1 MIENATDSLIHCS
14 VLLDLETSQTG
25 QILKIGAVRDGQTF
39 LRSGRFDMKLAL
51 RELDAFASGAQCL
64 VGHNVLRHDLLVLAK
79 HQPDLELLQLPVVD
93 TLFLSPICFPENPY
107 HRLVKDY
114 KLVSD
119 SLNDPVADGRLAGVL
134 LLDEVASLKGLT
146 QTGPDFFRCLRFLL
160 CEGTDGD
167 PRLAAGMR
175 IVFEAASDQTPPV
188 DAGACIQLLPTITN
202 GIACRT
208 CAAAFAKEE
217 MLSEQARWALAYV
230 LTWLRVAG
238 AESVLPPWVRLN
250 NPQVAPLLS
259 RLRDVPCDDPAC
271 DYCQFTHNPEKQL
284 KQFFGFDAFRP
295 TPPDVNGR
303 SLQRAIVAAGMRNE
317 SLLAIMPTGGGK
329 SLCFQLP
336 ALVRNFRRGQ
346 LTIIVSPLQAL
357 MKDQVDGLVRRSG
370 VHNTAAL
377 YGMLTSPE
385 RGEVLRGIS
394 SGSISLLYVSPEQLR
409 SRSFRKAASQREIG
423 CWVLDEAHCLSKW
436 GHDFRPDYLYVGR
449 FIKDL
454 ADEQH
459 MAAPA
464 IACFTA
470 TAKRE
475 VIEEIVEYFRRETG
489 SELFRY
495 EGGVERDNLKFI
507 VQTVGK
513 HSKLP
518 RIHDLLT
525 EQLAP
530 DGHGSAVVFR
540 ATRKAAE
547 ETAEFLVEHGW
558 SAACFHAGLPVTE
571 KKRIQDAFLASEI
584 RVICAT
590 NAFGMGI
597 DKDDV
602 RLVIHGDT
610 PGSLE
615 NYLQEAGRAGRD
627 RNPAECVLL
636 YDDEDC
642 EQQFRMGANSELS
655 RRDVAQI
662 LRGLRK
668 AARSVKSDEVVI
680 TTGELLRDEDVETD
694 FDAQD
699 NSADTKVRAA
709 ISWLERAGFV
719 ERNENRTNVIQARL
733 LVKSIEEAQA
743 KLSTL
748 NLSER
753 EIGLRL
759 AIIRE
764 MMNASETDTLSVDE
778 IALLPEFQ
786 SYLMESQQA
795 EEGYSVRES
804 RAPEYLSAK
813 ILKVLDT
820 MTGVGVLKKDTL
832 LTAFIRYKV
841 ADHSS
846 KRLERVLRTDREFLK
861 ILSEEAPDPEG
872 WMPLNLRLVNDAL
885 KSRDVESSTEML
897 RQLLHSLSEDG
908 RGFGGQAGS
917 VESRFVGR
925 DAYRVRVR
933 RTWPQIEE
941 LAERRRN
948 IASQIL
954 NTLLETIPKETP
966 PKADLLIDFAF
977 ETLRSALEQDLTLR
991 SDIRDMQAAIERGLM
1006 FLHEQNV
1013 ITLQK
1018 GLAIFRSAM
1027 TIRVLP
1033 EAGGQ
1038 RYTNEHYEA
1047 LQHHY
1052 RERVFQVHVMNEYAR
1067 NGIEKIQAA
1076 LELVVAY
1083 FTMEKEAFISRFF
1096 GDSRDLLERATTARS
1111 YRAIVDSLG
1120 NRDQIR
1126 IVTQPTNKN
1135 LLILAGPG
1143 SGKTRTVV
1151 HRCAYLLRVKRVRPR
1166 AILVCCFNHKAALE
1180 LRHRLADLAGKDA
1193 IGVTVQTYHGLA
1205 LRILGLSCRGVTE
1218 REGTAP
1224 DFDKLITD
1232 AVNVLRGQTEV
1243 PGVEPDD
1250 MRDRLLAG
1258 FEHILVDEYQ
1268 DIDEPQYE
1276 MISAIAG
1283 RTLNDGDRKLSI
1295 LAVGDDD
1302 QSIYSFRG
1310 ANVTFIKRFQAD
1322 YEADV
1327 AYLVE
1332 NYRSTRTIIEASNR
1346 LIAHNR
1352 DRMKTEKPIRIDRGR
1367 TLQPAGG
1374 GFGDRDEL
1382 TRGRVAVVEVSN
1394 AFTQAASVV
1403 RELLRLRSLGVTA
1416 WTRMAVLSRTR
1427 RDLALVRAAAEAN
1440 NIPVTWP
1447 LERDKIPPLH
1457 RIRELNV
1464 VLDTLSQERGSSV
1477 RASDLIERFCPDSV
1491 SEGENQWSRLC
1502 RSLLFAWRE
1511 ETADEPTPV
1520 ASCVEFL
1527 YESLAQRRRDEQFG
1541 EGVILNT
1548 VHGAKGTEYPHVL
1561 VCGDWSGSRN
1571 GTTEE
1576 ERRVLY
1582 VALTRARETLSV
1594 FNRMDRRNPFLSDF
1608 TGACFAHRRET
1619 LAEVSGD
1626 GAERDYTLLG
1636 LDDLHLDYA
1645 GQRPANNFIH
1655 TALAHLQ
1662 CGNLQRIENHEGRLL
1677 LVTEKDITVAR
1688 LSSAASQ
1695 KWAPYIEAIE
1705 QVRVICLLIRYATD
1719 CKEPVYQYLLKVP
1732 VWHIPICEFVVR
1744 KDNITATPIH
1754 KDESR

>member
-1 MIENATDSLIHCS
+1 MSLPPSDRFLPGCL
-14 VLLDLETSQTG
+14 LLDLETSQSG
-25 QILKIGAVRDGQTF
+25 QILKIGAARDSHAF
-39 LRSGRFDMKLAL
+39 LRMGRFDVQQAL
-51 RELDAFASGAQCL
+51 RELDVFAADAICL
-64 VGHNVLRHDLLVLAK
+64 VGHNVLQHDLAILAK
-79 HQPDLELLQLPVVD
+79 NQPGLRLLRLPVVD

-114 KLVSD
+114 KLVAD
-119 SLNDPVADGRLAGVL
+119 SLNDPVADGRLAGTL
-134 LLDEVASLKGLT
+134 LLEEIASLKGLS
-146 QTGPDFFRCLRFLL
+146 QTAPCFFRCLYLL
-160 CEGTDGD
+160 LGNEADAD
-167 PRLAAGMR
+167 PRLTAGMR
-175 IVFEAASDQTPPV
+175 MVFEAAADCAPPTNADECLQLISNV
-188 DAGACIQLLPTITN
+188 VGTLACS
-202 GIACRT
+202 T
-208 CAAAFAKEE
+208 CARELTRDDLA
-217 MLSEQARWALAYV
+217 SEQPRWALAYV

-238 AESVLPPWVRLN
+238 VDSVLPPWVRLN
-250 NPQVAPLLS
+250 NRHVAPLLS

-271 DYCQFTHNPEKQL
+271 EYCRLTHNPEEQL
-284 KQFFGFDAFRP
+284 KRFFGFDAFRP
-295 TPPDVNGR
+295 TPPDVNSR
-303 SLQRAIVAAGMRNE
+303 SLQRAIVAAGLRNE

-346 LTIIVSPLQAL
+346 LTIVVSPLQAL

-370 VHNTAAL
+370 VHNAAAL
-377 YGMLTSPE
+377 YGMLTTPE

-394 SGSISLLYVSPEQLR
+394 SGSIALLYVSPEQLR
-409 SRSFRKAASQREIG
+409 STAFKKAALQREIG

-449 FIKDL
+449 FIKEL
-454 ADEQH
+454 AVKQGGV
-459 MAAPA
+459 APA

-470 TAKRE
+470 TAKRD
-475 VIEEIVEYFRRETG
+475 VIEEIVEYFRSETG
-489 SELFRY
+489 TELFRY
-495 EGGVERDNLKFI
+495 VGGVERDNLTFT
-507 VQTVGK
+507 VQTVGI

-525 EQLAP
+525 ERLP
-530 DGHGSAVVFR
+530 PNGPGSAVVFR
-540 ATRKAAE
+540 ATRHAAE
-547 ETAEFLVEHGW
+547 ETAEFLVGHGW

-571 KKRIQDAFLASEI
+571 KKRIQNAFLASEI
-584 RVICAT
+584 CVICAT

-627 RNPAECVLL
+627 RNPADCVLL
-636 YDDEDC
+636 YDDEDS

-668 AARSVKSDEVVI
+668 AARSVKSDEVII

-694 FDAQD
+694 FDSQD
-699 NSADTKVRAA
+699 NGADTKVRAA

-743 KLSTL
+743 KLGTL

-764 MMNASETDTLSVDE
+764 MMNASETDTLSVDA

-786 SYLMESQQA
+786 CYLMESRQGEDVGQ
-795 EEGYSVRES
+795 VRES
-804 RAPEYLSAK
+804 RSPEYLSAK
-813 ILKVLDT
+813 ILKVLDA
-820 MTGVGVLKKDTL
+820 MTGVGVLQKDTL

-861 ILSEEAPDPEG
+861 LLSEEAPDPEG
-872 WMPLNLRLVNDAL
+872 WLPLNLRLINDAL
-885 KSRDVESSTEML
+885 KSRDVESSPEML
-897 RQLLHSLSEDG
+897 RQLLRSLSEDG
-908 RGFGGQAGS
+908 RGFGGQTGS
-917 VESRFVGR
+917 VESRSVGR
-925 DAYRVRVR
+925 DVYRVRVR
-933 RTWPQIEE
+933 RSWQQIEE

-948 IASQIL
+948 VSSQIL
-954 NTLLETIPKETP
+954 NTLLEKVPKETP

-1013 ITLQK
+1013 IILQK

-1052 RERVFQVHVMNEYAR
+1052 RERIFQVHVMNEYAR

-1096 GDSRDLLERATTARS
+1096 GDSRDLLERATTAKS

-1166 AILVCCFNHKAALE
+1166 AILICCFNHKAALE

-1224 DFDKLITD
+1224 DFDKFIAD
-1232 AVNVLRGQTEV
+1232 AVNVLRGQTDI

-1250 MRDRLLAG
+1250 VRDRLLAG

-1310 ANVTFIKRFQAD
+1310 ANVTFIKRFQTD
-1322 YEADV
+1322 YEAEV
-1327 AYLVE
+1327 TYLVE

-1352 DRMKTEKPIRIDRGR
+1352 DRMKTDKPIRIDRGR

-1374 GFGDRDEL
+1374 SFGDRDEL
-1382 TRGRVAVVEVSN
+1382 TRGRVAVVEVSD
-1394 AFTQAASVV
+1394 AFGQAAAVV
-1403 RELLRLRSLGVTA
+1403 RELLRLRSLGVTD
-1416 WTRMAVLSRTR
+1416 WSRMAVLSRTR
-1427 RDLALVRAAAEAN
+1427 RDLALVRSAAEAN
-1440 NIPVTWP
+1440 GIPVAWP

-1457 RIRELNV
+1457 RIRELRI
-1464 VLDTLSQERGSSV
+1464 VLDTLSQERGGTV
-1477 RASDLIERFCPDSV
+1477 RATDLIERLCPDTVTQRES
-1491 SEGENQWSRLC
+1491 QWARLC
-1502 RSLLFAWRE
+1502 RNLLTAWRE

-1520 ASCVEFL
+1520 GSCVEFI
-1527 YESLAQRRRDEQFG
+1527 YESLAQRRRDEEFG

-1571 GTTEE
+1571 GTLEE

-1594 FNRMDRRNPFLSDF
+1594 FNRMDRRNPFLADF
-1608 TGACFAHRRET
+1608 NGACFAHRRET

-1626 GAERDYTLLG
+1626 GVELDYTLLG
-1636 LDDLHLDYA
+1636 LDDLFLDYA
-1645 GQRPANNFIH
+1645 GQRPPTH
-1655 TALAHLQ
+1655 PVHSALSKFQ
-1662 CGNLQRIENHEGRLL
+1662 CGDLLRVESLDNRISLI
-1677 LVTEKDITVAR
+1677 TEQGIPIAR
-1688 LSSAASQ
+1688 LSSAAYQ
-1695 KWAPYIEAIE
+1695 KWASRVNAIE
-1705 QVRVICLLIRYATD
+1705 QVRVVCLLTRLATD
-1719 CKEPVYQYLLKVP
+1719 CKDPDYQALLKVP
-1732 VWHIPICEFVVR
+1732 AWQIPICEFVVR
-1744 KDNITATPIH
+1744 NAPPH
-1754 KDESR
+1754 R